1 MTSLRQIGKTGI
13 SVPAIGY
20 GSTALANMPDTY
32 GYKVGEE
39 QGLATIR
46 AILAEPDGFLDT
58 SRNYGLGRSEALIG
72 RVVRELGGW
81 PAGRILSTKLDR
93 DMDTLRF
100 DGAQARR
107 SIEESL
113 ETLGVSKV
121 QILHLH
127 DPEHAA
133 DLTQVTAPG
142 GALDTLMRLKE
153 EGLADAVGLAAGRT
167 DIMMPIM
174 RNWDFDAIITH
185 SRYTLVNRNA
195 EPMIALA
202 KARGMAVF
210 NAAPYASGS
219 LAKGAAK
226 HRRYVYQEASDAML
240 EPVRRVE
247 EVCARHG
254 IPLGAAALQFSLRDP
269 RIDSTIVGVSR
280 PERIA
285 ETRGWADWAI
295 SEEAWRELMALP
307 FSSEDPEA
315 TRIYSPG

>member
-1 MTSLRQIGKTGI
+1 
-13 SVPAIGY
+13 
-20 GSTALANMPDTY
+20 
-32 GYKVGEE
+32 
-39 QGLATIR
+39 
-46 AILAEPDGFLDT
+46 
-58 SRNYGLGRSEALIG
+58 
-72 RVVRELGGW
+72 
-81 PAGRILSTKLDR
+81 
-93 DMDTLRF
+93 
-100 DGAQARR
+100 
-107 SIEESL
+107 
-113 ETLGVSKV
+113 
-121 QILHLH
+121 
-127 DPEHAA
+127 
-133 DLTQVTAPG
+133 VTAPG